1 MPRIQLPQVLAGPV
15 VRGVVVHVDL
25 FPDAP
30 AQEGDRVAVPFFAA
44 RHRHGFSVPLPLFP
58 RHRAVRRPVIDLPVF
73 HGVRTVVDGELF
85 LKIALQRL
93 NPHGIPFRHRRVGA
107 EERLLLRVGMG
118 LRELVVLADD
128 ADRGVNPVAGCRNF
142 GRELGAVAVADDVGA
157 PFFRKFQG
165 QLFIARFARKGE
177 IPAPLSFHIHTSSLF
192 PGKKGGRTGCPAPG
206 VLPEAFRITSRWRA
220 GGWSGR
226 LQTPPG
232 ARP

>member
-30 AQEGDRVAVPFFAA
+30 AQEGDRIAVPFFAA
-44 RHRHGFSVPLPLFP
+44 RHRNGFPVPLPLFP

-73 HGVRTVVDGELF
+73 HGVRTVVNVELF

-93 NPHGIPFRHRRVGA
+93 DPDSIPLRDRRVGA
-107 EERLLLRVGMG
+107 EKCLLLRVGMG

-128 ADRGVNPVAGCRNF
+128 ADRGVNPVSGCRNF
-142 GRELGAVAVADDVGA
+142 RRELGAVAVADDVGA
-157 PFFRKFQG
+157 PFFRQLQG
-165 QLFIARFARKGE
+165 QLFIACFARKGE

-192 PGKKGGRTGCPAPG
+192 PGKKG
-206 VLPEAFRITSRWRA
+206 A
-220 GGWSGR
+220 GPDVR
-226 LQTPPG
+226 PPG
-232 ARP
+232 FT